1 MCKASFTPAAMLA
14 AIQQARLT
22 SRPPLLWPMVF
33 VPYLSEEQL
42 SQLEREGISGLDL
55 CGNGLIMAP
64 GEMLLYRTGRPN
76 LYPQSGPIKNI
87 FRGASSLVARVFLL
101 RPTYSAVGE
110 IREEIERLGGTVAL
124 STVSKALAGL
134 EEELIVGRQ
143 SGEIRLLQPEKLLQR
158 LVENYRPPEITR
170 RFIGKSRVSPEA
182 LLLGQAEWADEND
195 LSLRFTGVS
204 SVRHYA
210 TMAREETLS
219 VYCSD
224 VAGLLERLGTDVQQQ
239 SRFPNLE
246 LLQINS
252 DVVYFDRRLVAWAS
266 PLQTYLELATGGKRE
281 QETAEDV
288 KALILRGLESRS
300 KDKSA

>member
-1 MCKASFTPAAMLA
+1 
-14 AIQQARLT
+14 
-22 SRPPLLWPMVF
+22 MVF

-42 SQLEREGISGLDL
+42 SQLEREGVSGLDL
-55 CGNGLIMAP
+55 CGNGLILAP

-76 LYPQSGPIKNI
+76 LYPQSGPIKNV
-87 FRGASSLVARVFLL
+87 FRGASSLIARVFLL
-101 RPTYSAVGE
+101 RPTYRAVGE
-110 IREEIERLGGTVAL
+110 IREEIERLGGAVAL
-124 STVSKALAGL
+124 STVSKVLAGL

-182 LLLGQAEWADEND
+182 LLLGQAGWAAEND
-195 LSLRFTGVS
+195 LSLCFTGVS
-204 SVRHYA
+204 SVRFYA
-210 TMAREETLS
+210 TMAQEETRS
-219 VYCSD
+219 VYCCDIAS
-224 VAGLLERLGTDVQQQ
+224 LLKHLGPDVQEQE
-239 SRFPNLE
+239 RFPNLE

-252 DVVYFDRRLVAWAS
+252 DVVYFDRRLAAWAS

-288 KALILRGLESRS
+288 KALILRGLESGR